1 MKAATAFLF
10 IVLLSAGA
18 MCAETIAITNAK
30 IYTMAGPVIEKGTI
44 VIRDGKIE
52 SVGANVTAPSGAR
65 VIDAAGKQVL
75 PGFIDANCH
84 IGLSEINQV
93 TSTVDSSEGTDPV
106 TPQMR
111 VTDAFFPESFAIG
124 VSRSNGVTAGIIS
137 PSDENVFTGMSALI
151 EFSEKRIDE
160 VVLKPVTALHV
171 TMGEAPK
178 EKYGAANKIPSTR
191 MGTAALLRQTFV
203 KAKEYEE
210 KWKRYDQKKL
220 DKAAAERGAPERDF
234 KLDSVLD
241 VLNGKIP
248 LVVSAH
254 RVDDILTAIR
264 IAGEFDIKK
273 NLVINHGT
281 NAYKIADIL
290 AREKIPVILG
300 PVTTQ
305 PDRMETLGANY
316 ESAALLHKAGV
327 LIAIQSNETHNARNL
342 PYEAAL
348 AVANGLPYEEALK
361 AITSNVAQIFR
372 FESLLGTLEAGKR
385 ANLIVAEGDPLE
397 PRTKITHVFI
407 GGQEI
412 TGPNYH
418 QRLYQELS
426 GAGSETGPQ

>member
-1 MKAATAFLF
+1 MFALFFL
-10 IVLLSAGA
+10 LLSSPAFS
-18 MCAETIAITNAK
+18 ETIAITNAK
-30 IYTMAGPVIEKGTI
+30 IYTMAGPVIEKGT
-44 VIRDGKIE
+44 VLMRDGKIQE
-52 SVGANVTAPSGAR
+52 VGSNVSVPADSR
-65 VIDAAGKQVL
+65 VIDASGKSVF

-84 IGLSEINQV
+84 IGLSEVTQV
-93 TSTVDSSEGTDPV
+93 TATVDSSESVDPV

-124 VSRSNGVTAGIIS
+124 VTRSNGVVAGIVS
-137 PSDENVFTGMSALI
+137 PADENVFAGMSSLI
-151 EFSEKRIDE
+151 EFSGKRIDE

-178 EKYGAANKIPSTR
+178 AKYGEANKAPSTR
-191 MGTAALLRQTFV
+191 MGTAALIRQTLV
-203 KAKEYEE
+203 KAREYEE
-210 KWKRYDQKKL
+210 QWKRYEKKKSEKKPKDE
-220 DKAAAERGAPERDF
+220 DKSPERDM
-234 KLDSVLD
+234 KLDAVLD
-241 VLNGKIP
+241 VLAGKIP

-264 IAGEFDIKK
+264 IAEEFGIKK

-305 PDRMETLGANY
+305 PDSMETLGANY
-316 ESAALLHKAGV
+316 ESAMQLHKAGV

-361 AITSNVAQIFR
+361 AITTNVAKIFR
-372 FESLLGTLEAGKR
+372 FDQTAGTIEAGKR
-385 ANLIVAEGDPLE
+385 ANVIVAEGDPLE
-397 PRTKITHVFI
+397 PRTRISNVFI

-412 TGPNYH
+412 TEPNYH
-418 QRLYQELS
+418 EQLYE
-426 GAGSETGPQ
+426 EMN